1 MLLKYYRFELIN
13 KNEYEKVI
21 IDLIL
26 DIIKPDVFFIEWAK
40 YKNV

>member
-26 DIIKPDVFFIEWAK
+26 DIIKPDVFFIE
-40 YKNV
+40 